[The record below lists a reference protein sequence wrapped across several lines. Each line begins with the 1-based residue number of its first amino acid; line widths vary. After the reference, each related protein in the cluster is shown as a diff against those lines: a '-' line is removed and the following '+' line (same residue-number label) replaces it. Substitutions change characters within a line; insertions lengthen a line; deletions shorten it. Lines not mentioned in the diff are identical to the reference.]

1 MKIAQFGTIEPT
13 ALYSFGWYALLSPT
27 RTARRG
33 EDMNDLRPEDIL
45 EHGFDAHRGNLLGMQ
60 PLVRAADYASED
72 TLTARLSQYT
82 EIAAQKGWLNPRTVV
97 VWPEYV
103 GTWLAAA
110 GEWPAVYH
118 ARRLNRAMLL
128 LAAHHLLP
136 FARQV
141 TAAREKDRIAASLF
155 RLKAPDMARRYQAVF
170 GGLARQYSVT
180 MVAGSILLPSPEVE
194 NGQVMAGVGPLHS
207 VSAVFGPDGLA
218 AANLVR
224 KVIPTTDEL
233 PFVAPAPVAQ
243 LPVFD
248 TPAGRLG
255 VLICADSW
263 YPAPYQQLKTQGVE
277 LIAVPS
283 SITTPGLW
291 DRPWRGYNGASMP
304 ADVDPGD
311 VGHLTEGQAWRKYA
325 LAARI
330 GSSGATHGMNV
341 FLHSTL
347 WDISGDCGQAL
358 AVSDGSVTQSSGAG
372 AAILNL
378 WL

>member
-1 MKIAQFGTIEPT
+1 
-13 ALYSFGWYALLSPT
+13 
-27 RTARRG
+27 
-33 EDMNDLRPEDIL
+33 MNDLRPEDIL
-45 EHGFDAHRGNLLGMQ
+45 EHGFDAHRGNLLGVQ

-72 TLTARLSQYT
+72 TLIARLSQYT
-82 EIAAQKGWLNPRTVV
+82 ALAAHKGWLNPRTVV

-110 GEWPAVYH
+110 GEWPAVYR
-118 ARRLNRAMLL
+118 ARRLNQAMLL
-128 LAAHHLLP
+128 LAAHHPLHL
-136 FARQV
+136 ARQ
-141 TAAREKDRIAASLF
+141 AMSAREKDRLAASLF

-170 GGLARQYSVT
+170 SSLARQYGVT
-180 MVAGSILLPSPEVE
+180 MVAGSILLPSPEVKD
-194 NGQVMAGVGPLHS
+194 GQVLAGAGPLQS

-218 AANLVR
+218 AASLAR
-224 KVIPTTDEL
+224 KIIPTNDEL

-243 LPVFD
+243 LPAFD

-263 YPAPYQQLKTQGVE
+263 YPAPYEQLKNQQVA

-291 DRPWRGYNGASMP
+291 DRPWRGYNGAAAP

-311 VGHLTEGQAWRKYA
+311 VGRLTEGQAWRKYA
-325 LAARI
+325 VAGGI

-358 AVSDGSVTQSSGAG
+358 AVSESHVTQSSGRG

>member
-1 MKIAQFGTIEPT
+1 
-13 ALYSFGWYALLSPT
+13 
-27 RTARRG
+27 
-33 EDMNDLRPEDIL
+33 MNDLRPEDIL
-45 EHGFDAHRGNLLGMQ
+45 EHGCDAHRGNLLGVQ
-60 PLVRAADYASED
+60 PLVHAADYASED
-72 TLTARLSQYT
+72 TLLVRLRQYM
-82 EIAAQKGWLNPRTVV
+82 EIAAHKGWLNSRTVV
-97 VWPEYV
+97 VWPEYL

-110 GEWPAVYH
+110 GEWPAVYR
-118 ARRLNRAMLL
+118 ARRINRAMLL
-128 LAAHHLLP
+128 LAAHHPLRLT
-136 FARQV
+136 RQV
-141 TAAREKDRIAASLF
+141 LAAHEKDRLAASLF

-170 GGLARQYSVT
+170 SSLARQYSVT
-180 MVAGSILLPSPEVE
+180 MVAGSIMLPSAQVKE
-194 NGQVMAGVGPLHS
+194 GQVLAGQGPLHS
-207 VSAVFGPDGLA
+207 VAAVFGPDGLA

-224 KVIPTTDEL
+224 KVVPTTIEL
-233 PFVAPAPVAQ
+233 PFVAPAPVTQ

-263 YPAPYQQLKTQGVE
+263 YPDPYQQLKRQGVE

-291 DRPWRGYNGASMP
+291 NQPWRGYDGAPMP

-311 VGHLTEGQAWRKYA
+311 VGRLTEGQASRKYA
-325 LAARI
+325 LAGRLA
-330 GSSGATHGMNV
+330 SSGARHGVNV

-358 AVSDGSVTQSSGAG
+358 AVSGGGVTQSSGTG
-372 AAILNL
+372 AAIINL